1 MTTNWNY
8 TELKKNPKKMSQK
21 IFIKTFGCQMNEYD
35 SNRIFDLV
43 KKIGF
48 KKTENYESAS
58 CYLLN
63 TCHIR
68 DKAKEKV
75 YHEIGRVKKIFRS
88 KKKPLV
94 IIAGCV
100 AQAENDEMLKRE
112 PYIDLVIGPQSY
124 HKINDTILDYI
135 KKKKK
140 VEETEFDPISKFNY
154 LSKIKNDAG
163 KVSSFLTIQ
172 EGCDKFCHFCV
183 VPFTRG
189 PEYSRPFNQIINEA
203 KYLVDNGTK
212 EIILLG
218 QNVNA
223 YNNENYKLSDLLLEV
238 EKIPGLERIRYTTSH
253 PKDMTEDLID
263 FYKYTKKL
271 MPLVH
276 LPVQSGSNRILRL
289 MNRKHSIDQY
299 LKIFDKLKE
308 INSNIEFSSDFIIG
322 YPGEEEKDF
331 LDSLNLIKRIKFINS
346 YSFIFSPRPGTVA
359 AELELVDKKT
369 SIERLE
375 KIQNLLYEN
384 QIKMNNSFENRNLNV
399 LVENLTEEKTQVFGR
414 SEHMTSV
421 VFDGNKS
428 DIGKVIQV
436 RIKKSNRS
444 TLFGEKINS
453 TNQKVA

>member
-1 MTTNWNY
+1 MA
-8 TELKKNPKKMSQK
+8 QK

-35 SNRIFDLV
+35 SNRIYDSV

-48 KKTENYESAS
+48 QKTENYEDAS

-88 KKKPLV
+88 KQKPLV
-94 IIAGCV
+94 IVAGCV
-100 AQAENDEMLKRE
+100 AQAENQEMLKRE

-124 HKINDTILDYI
+124 HKINDTILNHI
-135 KKKKK
+135 EKKKKI
-140 VEETEFDPISKFNY
+140 EETEFDAISKFEY
-154 LSKIKNDAG
+154 LQKIKNQSKG
-163 KVSSFLTIQ
+163 VSSFLTIQ

-183 VPFTRG
+183 VPYTRG
-189 PEYSRPFNQIINEA
+189 PEYSRSFKQIIDEA
-203 KYLVDNGTK
+203 KNLVDNGAQ

-223 YNNENYKLSDLLLEV
+223 YSNEEYRLSNLILEI
-238 EKIPGLERIRYTTSH
+238 EKFSEIQRIRYTTSH
-253 PKDMTEDLID
+253 PRDMSDDLIEV
-263 FYKYTKKL
+263 YKNSKKL

-276 LPVQSGSNRILRL
+276 LPVQSGSNKILDL
-289 MNRKHSIDQY
+289 MNRKHSISDY
-299 LKIFDKLKE
+299 YKIYDKLKK

-331 LDSLNLIKRIKFINS
+331 QDTLQLIKKIKFINS

-359 AELELVDKKT
+359 ADLKLIDKKI

-375 KIQNLLYEN
+375 VIQNLLFKNQTNMNKSLEN
-384 QIKMNNSFENRNLNV
+384 KTINV
-399 LVENLTEEKTQVFGR
+399 LVENLTDDKTQVFGR
-414 SEHMTSV
+414 SEYMTSV
-421 VFDGNKS
+421 IFNGKKE
-428 DIGKVIQV
+428 DIGKIMSVKIN
-436 RIKKSNRS
+436 KSNRS
-444 TLFGEKINS
+444 TLFGELVVNS
-453 TNQKVA
+453 NQKVA

>member
-1 MTTNWNY
+1 M
-8 TELKKNPKKMSQK
+8 KQK

-35 SNRIFDLV
+35 SNRIYDSV

-48 KKTENYESAS
+48 QKTENYEDAN

-88 KKKPLV
+88 KQKPLV

-100 AQAENDEMLKRE
+100 AQAENQEMLKRE

-124 HKINDTILDYI
+124 HKINDTILNHI
-135 KKKKK
+135 EKKKKI
-140 VEETEFDPISKFNY
+140 EETEFDAISKFEY
-154 LSKIKNDAG
+154 LQKIKNESKGA
-163 KVSSFLTIQ
+163 SSFLTIQ

-183 VPFTRG
+183 VPYTRG
-189 PEYSRPFNQIINEA
+189 PEYSRPFKQILDEA
-203 KYLVDNGTK
+203 KNLVDNGVQ

-223 YNNENYKLSDLLLEV
+223 YSNEEYRLSNLILEI
-238 EKIPGLERIRYTTSH
+238 EKFSEIKRIRYTTSH
-253 PKDMTEDLID
+253 PRDMSDELIEV
-263 FYKYTKKL
+263 YKNSKKL

-276 LPVQSGSNRILRL
+276 LPVQSGSNKILDL
-289 MNRKHSIDQY
+289 MNRKHSISDY
-299 LKIFDKLKE
+299 YKIYDKLKE

-331 LDSLNLIKRIKFINS
+331 QDTLQLIKRIKFINS

-359 AELELVDKKT
+359 ADLKLIDKKI

-375 KIQNLLYEN
+375 VIQNLLFEN
-384 QIKMNNSFENRNLNV
+384 QTNMNKSLENKTINV
-399 LVENLTEEKTQVFGR
+399 LVENLTDDKAQVFGR
-414 SEHMTSV
+414 SEYMTSV
-421 VFDGNKS
+421 IFNGKKE
-428 DIGKVIQV
+428 DIGKIMSVKIN
-436 RIKKSNRS
+436 KSNRS
-444 TLFGEKINS
+444 TLFGELIVNS
-453 TNQKVA
+453 NQKVA

>member
-1 MTTNWNY
+1 
-8 TELKKNPKKMSQK
+8 
-21 IFIKTFGCQMNEYD
+21 MNEYD
-35 SNRIFDLV
+35 SNRIYDSV

-48 KKTENYESAS
+48 QKTENYEDAS

-88 KKKPLV
+88 KQKPLV

-100 AQAENDEMLKRE
+100 AQAENQEMLKRE

-124 HKINDTILDYI
+124 HKINDTILNHI
-135 KKKKK
+135 EKKKKI
-140 VEETEFDPISKFNY
+140 EETEFDAISKFEY
-154 LSKIKNDAG
+154 LQKIKNESKG
-163 KVSSFLTIQ
+163 VSSFLTIQ

-183 VPFTRG
+183 VPYTRG
-189 PEYSRPFNQIINEA
+189 PEYSRPFKQIIDEA
-203 KYLVDNGTK
+203 KNLVDNGAQ

-223 YNNENYKLSDLLLEV
+223 YSNEEYRLSNLIFEI
-238 EKIPGLERIRYTTSH
+238 EKFSELKRIRYTTSH
-253 PKDMTEDLID
+253 PRDMSDDLIEV
-263 FYKYTKKL
+263 YKNSKKL

-276 LPVQSGSNRILRL
+276 LPVQSGSNKILDL
-289 MNRKHSIDQY
+289 MNRKHSISDY
-299 LKIFDKLKE
+299 YKIYDKLKE

-331 LDSLNLIKRIKFINS
+331 QDTLQLIKRIKFINS

-359 AELELVDKKT
+359 ADLKLIDKKI

-375 KIQNLLYEN
+375 VIQNLLFEN
-384 QIKMNNSFENRNLNV
+384 QKNMNKSLENKTINV
-399 LVENLTEEKTQVFGR
+399 LVENLTDDKTQVFGR
-414 SEHMTSV
+414 SEYMTSV
-421 VFDGNKS
+421 IFNGKKE
-428 DIGKVIQV
+428 DIGKIMSVKIN
-436 RIKKSNRS
+436 KSNRS
-444 TLFGEKINS
+444 TLFGELIVNS
-453 TNQKVA
+453 NQKVA

>member
-1 MTTNWNY
+1 MA
-8 TELKKNPKKMSQK
+8 QK

-35 SNRIFDLV
+35 SNRIYDSV

-48 KKTENYESAS
+48 QKTENYEDAN

-88 KKKPLV
+88 KQKPLV

-100 AQAENDEMLKRE
+100 AQAENQEMLKRE

-124 HKINDTILDYI
+124 HKINDTILNHI
-135 KKKKK
+135 EKKKKI
-140 VEETEFDPISKFNY
+140 EETEFDAISKFEY
-154 LSKIKNDAG
+154 LQKIKNESKG
-163 KVSSFLTIQ
+163 ISSFLTIQ

-183 VPFTRG
+183 VPYTRG
-189 PEYSRPFNQIINEA
+189 PEYSRPFKQIIDEA
-203 KYLVDNGTK
+203 KNLVDNGAQ
-212 EIILLG
+212 EIIFLG

-223 YNNENYKLSDLLLEV
+223 YSNEEYRLSNLILEI
-238 EKIPGLERIRYTTSH
+238 EKFSEIKRIRFTTSH
-253 PKDMTEDLID
+253 PRDMSDDLIEV
-263 FYKYTKKL
+263 YKNSKKL

-276 LPVQSGSNRILRL
+276 LPVQSGSNKILDL
-289 MNRKHSIDQY
+289 MNRKHSINDY
-299 LKIFDKLKE
+299 YKIYDKLKE

-331 LDSLNLIKRIKFINS
+331 QDTLQLIKRIKFINS

-359 AELELVDKKT
+359 ADLKLIDKKI

-375 KIQNLLYEN
+375 VIQNLLFEN
-384 QIKMNNSFENRNLNV
+384 QTNMNKSLENKTINV
-399 LVENLTEEKTQVFGR
+399 LVENLTDDKTQVFGR
-414 SEHMTSV
+414 SEYMTSV
-421 VFDGNKS
+421 IFNGKKE
-428 DIGKVIQV
+428 DIGKIMSVKIN
-436 RIKKSNRS
+436 KSNRS
-444 TLFGEKINS
+444 TLFGELVVNS
-453 TNQKVA
+453 NQKVA